1 MFGDGS
7 VISRT
12 APTNITFV
20 PRSRLSACVDGVV
33 LGVTGGV
40 EQMLDTENQRAT
52 EVLSSKVSRLKSFAL
67 EIDKETEEHNQYLD
81 GMDSEFMSVT
91 GLLSGSVKRFSSMVR
106 SGRDNRRLMCYLVA
120 GLVLSFLVLYYLVW
134 RVRT

>member
-1 MFGDGS
+1 
-7 VISRT
+7 I
-12 APTNITFV
+12 ITHTHMQ
-20 PRSRLSACVDGVV
+20 C
-33 LGVTGGV
+33 VTGGV

-106 SGRDNRRLMCYLVA
+106 SGRDNRRLTCYLVA
-120 GLVLSFLVLYYLVW
+120 ALVISFLVLYYLVW